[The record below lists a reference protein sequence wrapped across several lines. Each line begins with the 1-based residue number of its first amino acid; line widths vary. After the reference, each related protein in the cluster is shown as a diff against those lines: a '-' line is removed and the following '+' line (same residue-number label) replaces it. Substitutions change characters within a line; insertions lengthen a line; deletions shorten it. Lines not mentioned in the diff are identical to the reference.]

1 MKKSALKPVFIIL
14 ALLILIL
21 SSFTTSVLAG
31 GQKTYYPTEGTD
43 ATGDSSAY
51 LSPTDI
57 TWVQSVDSSL
67 VTTSDWPDNTYN
79 ESKYVEFDFSGNFT
93 LESDAK
99 ITSFKIT
106 IIYRTSATTLAA
118 AKMKIYEKKNN
129 AWHEESIG
137 IPTAINVDTSF
148 STGNLSSYLNTAEDL
163 NNLVVRFYAYDHSTT
178 SISINQVKADFAY
191 EGTVSGVGGAEL
203 PTAGSN
209 SAAVVF
215 LLGASF
221 TSLGFYLKK
230 AKVFNRF

>member
-1 MKKSALKPVFIIL
+1 MRKSALKQAFIIFG
-14 ALLILIL
+14 LLILVF
-21 SSFTTSVLAG
+21 SSLATPILAG
-31 GQKTYYPTEGTD
+31 GQKTYYPAEGTD

-51 LSPTDI
+51 LSSTDI
-57 TWVQSVDSSL
+57 TWVQSVDNSL

-79 ESKYVEFDFSGNFT
+79 ESKYVEFDFSGNFS

-118 AKMKIYEKKNN
+118 TKLKVYEKENN
-129 AWHEESIG
+129 SWHEESIG
-137 IPTAINVDTSF
+137 IPTAANVDTSF
-148 STGNLSSYLNTAEDL
+148 TTGDLSSYLNTAEDL
-163 NNLVVRFYAYDHSTT
+163 NNLLVRFYAYDHSTT
-178 SISINQVKADFAY
+178 STSINQVKANFTY

-203 PTAGSN
+203 PEAGSN
-209 SAAVVF
+209 LAAIVF

-221 TSLGFYLKK
+221 ISLGFYFKK